1 MESHLRPLSLG
12 EILDR
17 MAQLYRTN
25 FVLFAGISAVYAGF
39 IMVLNMLLIG
49 LGALLTAR
57 HVQVELHWTVQVFSG
72 IILLLTYM
80 AGGVAVAANNQAVAW
95 VHMGEPATIRSA
107 YQSILPRIGRY
118 LWLMFLK
125 TFFAGTPLIVLYAA
139 FIGVIIYF
147 QNKGVI
153 PQPGSAPQA
162 AAAAHGTEFL
172 VFGGISLILGLLMFP
187 ALIYCILM
195 GLRYALAVPACV
207 VENLRARPA
216 IKRSI
221 GLSKWSRGR
230 IFMLWLLVAIVEV
243 GLLTITQ
250 IFFVIPVFKHHQQ
263 LPVGLRVLQQ
273 FVAFLTNSFVG
284 PILATGLT
292 LFYYDQRVRKE
303 GYDIEW
309 MMQAAGLTVPTPA
322 APPGPPQTVMQVEPT
337 APATTTEPAPHCE
350 PAQAPNSTDPERPH
364 E

>member
-1 MESHLRPLSLG
+1 
-12 EILDR
+12 
-17 MAQLYRTN
+17 
-25 FVLFAGISAVYAGF
+25 
-39 IMVLNMLLIG
+39 MVLNMLLIG

-80 AGGVAVAANNQAVAW
+80 AGGVAVAANNRAVAW

-153 PQPGSAPQA
+153 PQPGFAPQA

-221 GLSKWSRGR
+221 ELSKWSRGR

-273 FVAFLTNSFVG
+273 FVAFLTNAFVG

-322 APPGPPQTVMQVEPT
+322 APPGQPQTVMQGEPT

-350 PAQAPNSTDPERPH
+350 PALAPNSTDPERPH